1 MRSRTLREAAEAADA
16 ERFVG
21 RDAEVAVVRDLLAP
35 ESTHRILF
43 VHGPGG
49 IGKSG
54 LLRAAVREARGS
66 GCAVTHVD
74 ARSLPVDPERALGEL
89 VGQRQARPCLVI
101 DEVDVLGSALDPLRD
116 RLLETLPD
124 DARII
129 LAGRRGPGPTWR
141 EGGLDA
147 LVVDLPLGPL
157 SDEAAGR
164 ILTARS
170 LTRDR
175 IDSVVAWA
183 QGSPLALTVAT
194 SAPKG
199 QLHEPGSTAL
209 EQRLTAWLAGH
220 PFLDVSQEVIEVA
233 ALARSVDARLLA
245 AALPGRNT
253 REAFARL
260 VALPVSEQIGDTVA
274 LHAVLAAAVRARVRA
289 TEPARAAAVFR
300 RVVEHLATRAR
311 LGDMGALLRLSRLLE
326 DPGLRAAIGND
337 PSATCHPDAMRPG
350 ELVDFAR
357 RHGFDAGP
365 DWPEIRDWFERFPDQ
380 TLLMRRIEGHAVMVS
395 SFVPVSQLA
404 STGAVSESLLEAAKE
419 TDADPDRSFLGVV
432 MFADVAPSDIA
443 DAARLGAGAF
453 MLQRGVGDMQSML
466 IHYPSPDRRPT
477 VQTAIATEVD
487 GDLARGVAIS
497 DFRPDGAIGT
507 VEAMVL
513 GEHGL
518 TRSSSG
524 RAELLV
530 QDDDVHRIARLR
542 EVLDEVFDDSDTDRR
557 LRETI
562 ELVHLGGRRS
572 EQECLEAMHVSRRT
586 WFRLLRTARERVAA
600 G

>member
-1 MRSRTLREAAEAADA
+1 MKPAVLTVNAGSSSVRFAA
-16 ERFVG
+16 F
-21 RDAEVAVVRDLLAP
+21 AP
-35 ESTHRILF
+35 EGESLSRRASGHFPGEWTDPAAMLRAFLKGHGIGAVAAVAHRI
-43 VHGPGG
+43 VHGG
-49 IGKSG
+49 
-54 LLRAAVREARGS
+54 A
-66 GCAVTHVD
+66 
-74 ARSLPVDPERALGEL
+74 
-89 VGQRQARPCLVI
+89 
-101 DEVDVLGSALDPLRD
+101 
-116 RLLETLPD
+116 
-124 DARII
+124 
-129 LAGRRGPGPTWR
+129 
-141 EGGLDA
+141 
-147 LVVDLPLGPL
+147 
-157 SDEAAGR
+157 
-164 ILTARS
+164 
-170 LTRDR
+170 
-175 IDSVVAWA
+175 
-183 QGSPLALTVAT
+183 
-194 SAPKG
+194 
-199 QLHEPGSTAL
+199 
-209 EQRLTAWLAGH
+209 RLTAPCRIDAAVEAEIERLVPLAPLHNPRALEWIRACRALLGAETTQVAVFDTAFYGSL
-220 PFLDVSQEVIEVA
+220 PEVA
-233 ALARSVDARLLA
+233 ATYALPRALCAHHGVRRYGFHGIAHQAMWRRWCELAPDLATGGRVISLQLGAGCSITAVRDGQVVDTSMGFSPLEGLVMATRPGDVDPGLLLFLQRAERLTPERMERLL
-245 AALPGRNT
+245 NE
-253 REAFARL
+253 EAGLLGLSGA
-260 VALPVSEQIGDTVA
+260 S
-274 LHAVLAAAVRARVRA
+274 
-289 TEPARAAAVFR
+289 
-300 RVVEHLATRAR
+300 
-311 LGDMGALLRLSRLLE
+311 GDMGALLRLSRLLE

-453 MLQRGVGDMQSML
+453 MLQRGVGGMQSML